1 MMRCAR
7 RFMSLFFETLL
18 IKDKKINNLTYHNAR
33 LNDTIKQNFNI
44 DSRLDL
50 ANFIDIED
58 DKELRCKVIYDR
70 SIKEILYYPIKK
82 RIFKKFKLIDSDI
95 VYDFKYLDRSKLDN
109 LYKQKEDCDDI
120 IIIKNDLLTDTT
132 IANIAYFDGKDWITP
147 KTPLLKGSMRA
158 YMLKN
163 KLLLEKDVKIEDI
176 KKAKKIALIN
186 AIIGFHE
193 IDDFEL
199 I

>member
-1 MMRCAR
+1 
-7 RFMSLFFETLL
+7 MSLFFETLL

-82 RIFKKFKLIDSDI
+82 RIFKRFKLIDSDI

>member
-1 MMRCAR
+1 
-7 RFMSLFFETLL
+7 MSLFFETLL

-82 RIFKKFKLIDSDI
+82 RVFKRFKLIDSDI

>member
-1 MMRCAR
+1 
-7 RFMSLFFETLL
+7 MSLFFETLL

-82 RIFKKFKLIDSDI
+82 RVFKRFKLIDSDI

-147 KTPLLKGSMRA
+147 KTPLLRGSMRA

-163 KLLLEKDVKIEDI
+163 KLLLEKDVKIKDI

>member
-82 RIFKKFKLIDSDI
+82 RIFKRFKLIDSDI

>member
-7 RFMSLFFETLL
+7 RFMFLFFETLL

-82 RIFKKFKLIDSDI
+82 QIFKRFKLIDSDI

>member
-1 MMRCAR
+1 
-7 RFMSLFFETLL
+7 MSLFFETLL

-44 DSRLDL
+44 KSRLDL

>member
-44 DSRLDL
+44 KSRLDL